1 MPTYSYVCSRCEHT
15 FERFQKMTDKPVK
28 KCPECGSKVERLI
41 TGGGGIIFKGDGFY
55 CTDYRSESYK
65 EAARRDSSDDSS
77 SRDASSSGAKEKS
90 EKSD

>member
-1 MPTYSYVCSRCEHT
+1 MPTYIYVCGKCEHR
-15 FERFQKMTDKPVK
+15 FERFQGMSDKPVK

-65 EAARRDSSDDSS
+65 EAARKDSSADSGSADTSS
-77 SRDASSSGAKEKS
+77 STAKKKS

>member
-1 MPTYSYVCSRCEHT
+1 
-15 FERFQKMTDKPVK
+15 MTDKPVK